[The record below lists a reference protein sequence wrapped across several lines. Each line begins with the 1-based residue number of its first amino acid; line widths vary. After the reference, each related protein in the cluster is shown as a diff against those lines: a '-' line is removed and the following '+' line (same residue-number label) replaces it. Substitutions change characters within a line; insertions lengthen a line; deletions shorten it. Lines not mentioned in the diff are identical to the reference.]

1 MNKTDSA
8 AQLGFELHT
17 AARLLK
23 RNFDRR
29 AKAHGL
35 TRSRW
40 QVLWILNKQQ
50 GMKQAE
56 LAERMDVAPISLTR
70 QIDLLQAEGLV
81 ERRQDPQDRRCYR
94 VFLTD
99 AAAPV
104 LETLQGLA
112 GDTRTQALAGISV
125 EEQLQL
131 LDLLSRVRENLS
143 KEEVVSV

>member
-1 MNKTDSA
+1 MNNTDSA

-29 AKAHGL
+29 AKSHGL
-35 TRSRW
+35 TRARW
-40 QVLWILNKQQ
+40 QVLWILNKEQ

-56 LAERMDVAPISLTR
+56 LAERMDVAPISLAR

-94 VFLTD
+94 IFLTD

-104 LETLQGLA
+104 LDTLHGLA
-112 GDTRTQALAGISV
+112 IEARAQALAGITA
-125 EEQLQL
+125 EEQRQL
-131 LDLLSRVRENLS
+131 MHLLSRVRENLS
-143 KEEVVSV
+143 REETVE

>member
-1 MNKTDSA
+1 MNNTDSA

-29 AKAHGL
+29 AKSHGL
-35 TRSRW
+35 TRARW
-40 QVLWILNKQQ
+40 QVLWILNKEQ

-56 LAERMDVAPISLTR
+56 LAERMDVAPISLAR

-94 VFLTD
+94 IFLTD

-104 LETLQGLA
+104 LDTLRGLA
-112 GDTRTQALAGISV
+112 VEARAQALAGITA
-125 EEQLQL
+125 EEQRQL
-131 LDLLSRVRENLS
+131 MHLLSRVRENLS
-143 KEEVVSV
+143 REETVE

>member
-1 MNKTDSA
+1 MNKADIA

-40 QVLWILNKQQ
+40 QVLWILNKTQ

-81 ERRQDPQDRRCYR
+81 ERRQDPQDRRCFR

-99 AAAPV
+99 AAEPV
-104 LETLQGLA
+104 LKTLHGLA
-112 GDTRTQALAGISV
+112 REARGQALAGVS
-125 EEQLQL
+125 EAEQQQL
-131 LDLLSRVRENLS
+131 LNLLGRVRKNLSR
-143 KEEVVSV
+143 EEIESV

>member
-1 MNKTDSA
+1 MNKTDTA

-29 AKAHGL
+29 AKSHGL

-40 QVLWILNKQQ
+40 QVLWILNKDQ
-50 GMKQAE
+50 GLKQAA
-56 LAERMDVAPISLTR
+56 LAERMDVAPITLTR
-70 QIDLLQAEGLV
+70 QIDLLESEGLV
-81 ERRQDPQDRRCYR
+81 ERRPDPQDRRCFR
-94 VFLTD
+94 IFLTD

-112 GDTRTQALAGISV
+112 GHTRAQALAGISAD
-125 EEQLQL
+125 EQRQL
-131 LDLLSRVRENLS
+131 MHLLSRVRENLS
-143 KEEVVSV
+143 REETVE

>member
-1 MNKTDSA
+1 MNKTDTA

-70 QIDLLQAEGLV
+70 QIDLLQGEGLV
-81 ERRQDPQDRRCYR
+81 ERRQDPQDRRCFR
-94 VFLTD
+94 VFLTA

-104 LETLQGLA
+104 LKTLHALA
-112 GDTRTQALAGISV
+112 GETRGQALAGISA
-125 EEQLQL
+125 EEQHQL
-131 LDLLSRVRENLS
+131 LNLLSRVRENLS
-143 KEEVVSV
+143 KEEVASV

>member
-1 MNKTDSA
+1 MNKSDLA

-29 AKAHGL
+29 AKSHGL
-35 TRSRW
+35 TRARW
-40 QVLWILNKQQ
+40 QVLWILNRNQ

-56 LAERMDVAPISLTR
+56 LAERMDVAPITLTR

-81 ERRQDPQDRRCYR
+81 ERRPDPQDRRCFR
-94 VFLTD
+94 IFLTE

-104 LETLQGLA
+104 LDTLHLLA
-112 GDTRTQALAGISV
+112 GDTRAQALAGISA
-125 EEQLQL
+125 EELQQLMY
-131 LDLLSRVRENLS
+131 LLSRVRENLS
-143 KEEVVSV
+143 REETVE